1 MDYKDTLLMPKTS
14 FEMRGNLTKKEPAMV
29 EKWEKENQYA
39 KLLAAHEGEPTF
51 MLHDGPP
58 YANGNLHAGTAM
70 NRVIKDLINR
80 SHAMAG
86 HVTPFFPGWDTHGLP
101 IENAIQKLGVNR
113 KSMSPADFRKKCE
126 EYAYQQIA
134 TQKATM
140 KRLGTVADFDHPY
153 ITLTKDFEARQV
165 ES

>member
-70 NRVIKDLINR
+70 NRVNTLWQVMLHHSSQVGIRMVYQLKTL
-80 SHAMAG
+80 
-86 HVTPFFPGWDTHGLP
+86 
-101 IENAIQKLGVNR
+101 
-113 KSMSPADFRKKCE
+113 FRN
-126 EYAYQQIA
+126 
-134 TQKATM
+134 
-140 KRLGTVADFDHPY
+140 
-153 ITLTKDFEARQV
+153 
-165 ES
+165 